1 MKLLAKNDRVI
12 SDTASLW
19 QCCEFNFSTASIGAK
34 SADSDEFYCIFNN
47 NETMIKIPTF
57 ARSEEVIAVR
67 FMPQIQGE
75 WQWKLVSICGD
86 EIFSGNFQ
94 VGVPEPE
101 NRGLVRVH
109 DKYHF
114 AYADCSIYRPFGTTS
129 YGCAHQPE
137 AIVKQTLQSLENS
150 PFNKIRLCVLPH
162 YSKWS
167 EEHTEFFPFVKNGDD
182 WDYSSFDYRYFD
194 RLDEL
199 ILSLQRLGIEAD
211 LILFHPYSDKWAFD
225 KMPADVD
232 DRYVSYVTRRYA
244 AFSNVWWSLANEY
257 DLLKEKVRADWV
269 RFGKI
274 IAAEDPYAHL
284 CSNHNYISFYD
295 YSLPEMSHCCIQDG
309 LAVAENGRAV
319 MLRNAWHKPVIYDE
333 VCYEGNFDVRWGN
346 LDDIELAHRF
356 WEGIAGGTYV
366 GHGEV
371 WTAEGHTDDE
381 VWTGIGGELR
391 GRSKTRIK
399 FLREVLEAGPECGLE
414 PIDRWWYTNI
424 VGVPG
429 EYYLFYFGRTS
440 PGVIPFYFPAR
451 DLSLPDGT
459 KFKAAIIDTLDM
471 KIITVPGSFSSCKRG
486 SYEYGDENGRIISL
500 PDKPYLALRIEKAH

>member
-1 MKLLAKNDRVI
+1 M
-12 SDTASLW
+12 
-19 QCCEFNFSTASIGAK
+19 
-34 SADSDEFYCIFNN
+34 
-47 NETMIKIPTF
+47 
-57 ARSEEVIAVR
+57 
-67 FMPQIQGE
+67 
-75 WQWKLVSICGD
+75 
-86 EIFSGNFQ
+86 
-94 VGVPEPE
+94 
-101 NRGLVRVH
+101 
-109 DKYHF
+109 
-114 AYADCSIYRPFGTTS
+114 
-129 YGCAHQPE
+129 
-137 AIVKQTLQSLENS
+137 
-150 PFNKIRLCVLPH
+150 PH

-232 DRYVSYVTRRYA
+232 DSYVSYVTRRYA
-244 AFSNVWWSLANEY
+244 AFSNIWWSLANEY
-257 DLLKEKVRADWV
+257 DLLKEKTLADWN

-274 IAAEDPYAHL
+274 IAAEDPYSHL

-346 LDDIELAHRF
+346 LDDVELAHRF

-371 WTAEGHTDDE
+371 WTAEGRTDDE
-381 VWTGIGGELR
+381 VWTGIGGKLR
-391 GRSKTRIK
+391 GSSMKRLQ
-399 FLREVLEAGPECGLE
+399 FLRDVLEAGPDRGLE

-429 EYYLFYFGRTS
+429 EYYLFYFGRTA
-440 PGVIPFYFPAR
+440 PGEVPFSFPAR
-451 DLSLPDGT
+451 DLALPDGT

-471 KIITVPGSFSSCKRG
+471 KIIPVPGSFSSCKLG

-500 PDKPYLALRIEKAH
+500 PDKPYLALKIEKAH